1 MNERLI
7 CSGKEYE
14 ELFQTQISL
23 NPPQNVNK
31 FMTNQAC
38 ASSKSSQTY
47 FTYDSFP
54 TYKCVNSALKPSKKE
69 NEYSLP
75 SLSLKESPEEI
86 KARKLLV
93 SLQNSFH
100 LTQLTNK
107 DNIMPK
113 TIDSDEERESRSK
126 EYHRAEKL
134 DHHHELLNSDNSKID
149 SSSRVAIDDEDDN
162 CLNRIVEGIDDCI
175 GEKHFENELMSSS
188 NVYSKMNIHENTY
201 NSVSLANPVRLSKV
215 CNMFLHYSFKSKK

>member
-7 CSGKEYE
+7 FSGKEYE

-31 FMTNQAC
+31 FMTNQAFV
-38 ASSKSSQTY
+38 SSKSSQTY
-47 FTYDSFP
+47 STYDSFP
-54 TYKCVNSALKPSKKE
+54 TYKCINSDLKPSKT
-69 NEYSLP
+69 EYSLP

-93 SLQNSFH
+93 SLQNNFH
-100 LTQLTNK
+100 MTQLTNE
-107 DNIMPK
+107 DNIMSE
-113 TIDSDEERESRSK
+113 IADSDEERECRSK
-126 EYHRAEKL
+126 EYRRAEKL
-134 DHHHELLNSDNSKID
+134 DRHNELLNPYHSKFD
-149 SSSRVAIDDEDDN
+149 CSSRVAIDDEDDN

-175 GEKHFENELMSSS
+175 GENHLENELNSSS

-201 NSVSLANPVRLSKV
+201 DLVSLANSVRLSKV